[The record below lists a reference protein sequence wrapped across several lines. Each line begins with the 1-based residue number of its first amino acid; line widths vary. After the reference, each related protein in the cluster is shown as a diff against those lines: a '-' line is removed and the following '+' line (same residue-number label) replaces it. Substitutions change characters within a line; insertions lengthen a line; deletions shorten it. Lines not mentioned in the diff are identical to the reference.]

1 MVKKDIIKIGRS
13 LFEEF
18 KVLGF
23 TENNIESSENGW
35 IEFVFSKETTFGKE
49 SFMFD
54 IQIKSNRDYIL
65 VVGLSVC
72 LRFDEVYDIISEIF
86 PEKARRM
93 DRDTTVAYY
102 QGDNN
107 GLYSKK
113 RTQVASI
120 AELESYFSTFTAMY
134 NTELLPFVKKTTT
147 IQAVVNLGNDLRKQ
161 GIDPTKQFPLQT
173 WNDQSILYY
182 VLSKMVND
190 SFYVKKISDW
200 IAREKERL
208 HALTGEEKSQLE
220 KELIECDTVYGA
232 IESYFESRC

>member
-1 MVKKDIIKIGRS
+1 
-13 LFEEF
+13 
-18 KVLGF
+18 
-23 TENNIESSENGW
+23 
-35 IEFVFSKETTFGKE
+35 
-49 SFMFD
+49 
-54 IQIKSNRDYIL
+54 
-65 VVGLSVC
+65 
-72 LRFDEVYDIISEIF
+72 
-86 PEKARRM
+86 
-93 DRDTTVAYY
+93 
-102 QGDNN
+102 
-107 GLYSKK
+107 
-113 RTQVASI
+113 
-120 AELESYFSTFTAMY
+120 MY